1 MAEIEAET
9 EAENGLTGMVVGIEN
24 EKIEIGAGAEAEK
37 GTGEGT
43 ETGIMIKTE
52 IEIMAGTGTGTGTGA
67 RPVFWPCAAASLAP
81 TAAGAGTTLTYHL
94 ITAQLALLAIIPTG
108 VFAARRGLVE
118 YNVVFFR
125 EGVQEICAVEAD
137 ARRGA

>member
-1 MAEIEAET
+1 MSPSSPAPTTPSA
-9 EAENGLTGMVVGIEN
+9 NRPPSGSPVD
-24 EKIEIGAGAEAEK
+24 GAK
-37 GTGEGT
+37 
-43 ETGIMIKTE
+43 
-52 IEIMAGTGTGTGTGA
+52 
-67 RPVFWPCAAASLAP
+67 PLFYPCAAASLAP

-125 EGVQEICAVEAD
+125 EGVQEICDVEAEV
-137 ARRGA
+137 RRVTA